1 MGIAE
6 RFRQPRMSTTMAHYR
21 LPAEWEPVEAVLMAW
36 PHPETDWVHML
47 PEVERC
53 YVDIITAMVPYAH
66 VLVIGP
72 DIDAIGRALAHIPD
86 DRLTILPCLTNDTW
100 TRDYGP
106 ITVTDPNGGRIP
118 LDFRFNA
125 WGMKFAADHDNMAT
139 TALAAMGVFRTTPL
153 NRRDFVLEGGS
164 IESDGNGTILTT
176 TRCLMS
182 PNRNDTMGRAD
193 IEARLATELGAK
205 RILWLEHGALDGD
218 DTDSHIDTLARIL
231 PPGDVIA
238 YTGCADPS
246 DSQYYE
252 LRAMADSLRS
262 FRTADGKPYHL
273 LELPIPDAVHDPDDG
288 HRLPAT
294 YANFLIVND
303 AVLLPVYGQPLK
315 DRMAADILA
324 AAMPD
329 HTIVPVDCRALI
341 RQHGSLHCATMQ
353 IPENT
358 LSI

>member
-1 MGIAE
+1 MNTPSEI
-6 RFRQPRMSTTMAHYR
+6 R

-36 PHPETDWVHML
+36 PHPDTDWADML

-53 YVDIITAMVPYAH
+53 YVDIITALVPYAR
-66 VLVIGP
+66 VVVIGP
-72 DIDAIGRALAHIPD
+72 DIDAIGHALAHIPD

-106 ITVTDPNGGRIP
+106 ITVVGDNGEPRP

-125 WGMKFAADHDNMAT
+125 WGLKFAADRDNMAT
-139 TALAAMGVFRTTPL
+139 SSLAAMGLFRNIPL

-164 IESDGNGTILTT
+164 IESDGKGTILTT
-176 TRCLMS
+176 TRCLLS
-182 PNRNDTMGRAD
+182 PNRNDTMTPAD
-193 IEARLATELGAK
+193 IEQRLADDLGAA
-205 RILWLEHGALDGD
+205 RVLWLDHGALAGD
-218 DTDSHIDTLARIL
+218 DTDSHIDTLARLL

-246 DSQYYE
+246 DSHYYE
-252 LRAMADSLRS
+252 LRAMAESLRS
-262 FRTADGKPYHL
+262 FSTADGKPYHL
-273 LELPIPDAVHDPDDG
+273 LELPLPDPVLDPDDG

-324 AAMPD
+324 AAMPE
-329 HTIVPVDCRALI
+329 HTIVPVDCRALV